1 MADITYCAN
10 SECPFKDCMRHI
22 TKATGMFN
30 VSVASL
36 DGTCRR
42 YIRWLAETRGKDG
55 AEDAP

>member
-42 YIRWLAETRGKDG
+42 YIRWLVETVGKDG
-55 AEDAP
+55 EG